1 MNIYAL
7 VIVVTLLVDYSL
19 KLLADVLNLR
29 ALRTD
34 LPADVAGLYD
44 AEAYRTSQAYTR
56 ARTRL
61 GWCSATWMLAVTL
74 GFWFSGGFQALDQ
87 LVRDWR
93 LGSVATGLAYIGIL
107 MAGQALLALP
117 FRLYGTFVIEARFGF
132 NTTTLRTFLSDRLKA
147 CGLALILGGPLLAGV
162 LAFFTYAGPYAWV
175 YCWLAITLFSLGLQ
189 IVAPTWI
196 MPLFNRFTLLQ
207 PGALR
212 EAIFAYARSV
222 RFPLDDIFVMDGSK
236 RSSKSNAFFTGFG
249 KHKRIVLF
257 DTLVE
262 THTIPE
268 LVAVLAHEVGHYK
281 KRHVVK
287 NLVLGVIHMG
297 VILFLLSQFL
307 HHPGLFE
314 AFYVQSPSVYA
325 GLVFFGMLYAPV
337 ELLLSI
343 GMQVISRRHEYE
355 ADAFAA
361 HTIEN
366 PAAMRQALQNLAR
379 HNLSNLTPHPLYVFL
394 HASHPSILQRLRAIQ
409 RFEMQTN

>member
-1 MNIYAL
+1 MNLYAL

-19 KLLADVLNLR
+19 KLLADGLNLR
-29 ALRTD
+29 ALRPD

-44 AEAYRTSQAYTR
+44 AEAYRTSQAYTH

-61 GWCSATWMLAVTL
+61 GWCSATWMLGVTL
-74 GFWFSGGFQALDQ
+74 GFWFSGGFQTLDQ
-87 LVRDWR
+87 LLRGWQ

-117 FRLYGTFVIEARFGF
+117 FQLYGTFVIEARFGF
-132 NTTTLRTFLSDRLKA
+132 NTSTPGTFLSDSLKT

-162 LAFFTYAGPYAWV
+162 LAFFTFAGPYAWL
-175 YCWLAITLFSLGLQ
+175 YCWLAVTLFTLGLQ
-189 IVAPTWI
+189 VIAPTWI
-196 MPLFNRFTLLQ
+196 MPLFNRFTSLQ

-212 EAIFAYARSV
+212 EAILAYARSV
-222 RFPLDDIFVMDGSK
+222 HFPLDDIFIMDGSK
-236 RSSKSNAFFTGFG
+236 RSNKSNAFFTGFG

-257 DTLVE
+257 DTLVA

-268 LVAVLAHEVGHYK
+268 VVAVLAHEVGHDK

-287 NLVLGVIHMG
+287 NLALGVAHMG

-314 AFYVQSPSVYA
+314 AFYVQTPSVYT
-325 GLVFFGMLYAPV
+325 GLVFFGLLYAPV
-337 ELLLSI
+337 ELLLSM
-343 GMQVISRRHEYE
+343 GMQIVSRRHEYE

-361 HTIEN
+361 RTIEH
-366 PAAMRQALQNLAR
+366 PAAMRQALQHLAR
-379 HNLSNLTPHPLYVFL
+379 HNLSNLTPHPLHVFL
-394 HASHPSILQRLRAIQ
+394 HASHPPILQRLRAIQ
-409 RFEMQTN
+409 RFEMQMH